1 MEEDERTQN
10 RRLEL
15 DWLPPP
21 LKWGVA
27 ILLKCTLKSSQ
38 INYNAAAL
46 LLVTNSVV
54 DKI

>member
-1 MEEDERTQN
+1 MKEHKIEGWNWTGY
-10 RRLEL
+10 
-15 DWLPPP
+15 PPP